1 MNVNEAIEYLK
12 GQDLMSMEAGKYPVD
27 DDFYYM
33 VQEYTTKVRSE
44 AKLEAHEK
52 WIDIQWMLKG
62 TEIIETED
70 ISRLTVKE
78 AYNPEKDV
86 TFYEKPEVMSKTVLT
101 DGAYVVL
108 YPQNGHMPQVAVD
121 EKPLAIKK
129 VVAKVRV
136 K

>member
-12 GQDLMSMEAGKYPVD
+12 GQDLMAMEAGKYFVD

-33 VQEYTTKVRSE
+33 VQEYTTKLRAE

-86 TFYEKPEVMSKTVLT
+86 TFYEKPDVMQTTVLT

-108 YPQNGHMPQVAVD
+108 YPQNGHMPQVARD
-121 EKPLAIKK
+121 EKPMAIKK
-129 VVAKVRV
+129 VVAKIKV

>member
-1 MNVNEAIEYLK
+1 MNVSEAIQYLK
-12 GQDLMSMEAGKYPVD
+12 KQDLMAMEAGKYTVD

-33 VQEYTTKVRSE
+33 VQEYTTKKRAE
-44 AKLEAHEK
+44 AKLEAHQQ

-62 TEIIETED
+62 TEIIETAD
-70 ISRLTVKE
+70 ISRLTVKD
-78 AYNPEKDV
+78 AYNPDKDV
-86 TFYEKPEVMSKTVLT
+86 VFYEKPDTMQTTVLT

-108 YPQNGHMPQVAVD
+108 YPENGHMPQVAVD
-121 EKPLAIKK
+121 EQPLAIKK